1 MGELNNHEKSNLLIN
16 GGLGKKEK
24 RKIPAPAWDGRSE
37 LLKAIRDGIELRKVE
52 TKKEPNSKEDK
63 PGGTYGDV
71 ASILARRVAV
81 EMSDSESG
89 SDSEYD
95 SDQWD
100 EASA

>member
-1 MGELNNHEKSNLLIN
+1 M
-16 GGLGKKEK
+16 
-24 RKIPAPAWDGRSE
+24 
-37 LLKAIRDGIELRKVE
+37 E

>member
-1 MGELNNHEKSNLLIN
+1 MDGQNCSKLFETVKAALYKYASNRMLIYTYY
-16 GGLGKKEK
+16 L
-24 RKIPAPAWDGRSE
+24 
-37 LLKAIRDGIELRKVE
+37 GIELRKVE

-63 PGGTYGDV
+63 AGGTYGDV

-81 EMSDSESG
+81 EMSDSDSG

-95 SDQWD
+95 DEWD